1 MALFDIYLGK
11 VYFDNGIDYKYR
23 PIIQISENIDIDNA
37 FAVIT
42 SNISRKGNGEVLIT
56 DYKEAGL
63 KTISNIRLSKRLN
76 NPSSKIYI
84 GKLSLNDQIS
94 MLKGLKENYS
104 IETHKTEDF
113 DDEFDMNYS
122 LLEVINE
129 K

>member
-1 MALFDIYLGK
+1 MALFDVYLGK

-23 PIIQISENIDIDNA
+23 PIIQINEDASIDNA
-37 FAVIT
+37 FSVIT
-42 SNISRKGNGEVLIT
+42 SNVSRKGNGEVLIN

-63 KTISNIRLSKRLN
+63 KNISNIRLSKRLN

-94 MLKGLKENYS
+94 MLRGLKETYS
-104 IETHKTEDF
+104 IEKHKTEDF
-113 DDEFDMNYS
+113 DDAFDMNYS
-122 LLEVINE
+122 LLEVTDE

>member
-1 MALFDIYLGK
+1 MALFDVYLGK

-23 PIIQISENIDIDNA
+23 PIIQINENTDIDNA

-42 SNISRKGNGEVLIT
+42 SNISRKGNREVLIN

-63 KTISNIRLSKRLN
+63 KNISNIRLSKRLSS
-76 NPSSKIYI
+76 PSSKIYI
-84 GKLSLNDQIS
+84 GKLSLTDQIS
-94 MLKGLKENYS
+94 VLKGLKENYS
-104 IETHKTEDF
+104 IEKHKTEDF

>member
-23 PIIQISENIDIDNA
+23 PILQIFENDKQENA

-42 SNISRKGNGEVLIT
+42 SNTSRKGNGEVFIV
-56 DYKEAGL
+56 DYEQTGL
-63 KTISNIRLSKRLN
+63 KGPSNIRLSKRLN

-84 GKLSLNDQIS
+84 GKLSRQDQIS
-94 MLKGLKENYS
+94 VLIGLKENYN
-104 IETHKTEDF
+104 IEKHKTEDF
-113 DDEFDMNYS
+113 DDDFNMNYS

>member
-23 PIIQISENIDIDNA
+23 PILQIFENDKQENA

-42 SNISRKGNGEVLIT
+42 SNTSRKGNGEVFIV
-56 DYKEAGL
+56 DYEQIGL
-63 KTISNIRLSKRLN
+63 KGPSNIRLSKRLN

-84 GKLSLNDQIS
+84 GKLSRQDQIS
-94 MLKGLKENYS
+94 VLIGLKENYN
-104 IETHKTEDF
+104 IEKHKTEDF
-113 DDEFDMNYS
+113 DDDFNMNYS
-122 LLEVINE
+122 LLEVVNE

>member
-23 PIIQISENIDIDNA
+23 PILQIFENDKQENA

-42 SNISRKGNGEVLIT
+42 SNTSRKGNGEVFIV
-56 DYKEAGL
+56 DYEQTGL
-63 KTISNIRLSKRLN
+63 KGPSNIRLSKRLN

-84 GKLSLNDQIS
+84 GKLSRQDQIS
-94 MLKGLKENYS
+94 VLIGLKENYN
-104 IETHKTEDF
+104 IEKHKTEDF
-113 DDEFDMNYS
+113 DDEFNMNYS

>member
-23 PIIQISENIDIDNA
+23 PILQILENDKLENA

-42 SNISRKGNGEVLIT
+42 SNTSLKGNGEVFIV
-56 DYKEAGL
+56 DYEQTGL
-63 KTISNIRLSKRLN
+63 KGPSNIRLSKRLD

-84 GKLSLNDQIS
+84 GKLSRQDQIS
-94 MLKGLKENYS
+94 VLINLKENYN
-104 IETHKTEDF
+104 IEKHKTEDF
-113 DDEFDMNYS
+113 DDDFNMNYS